1 LPIKGNLKEIKI
13 EGLGETGC
21 VLHRNFTMDISRT
34 DFHQALE
41 RVVQLALYRNDTLSD
56 LPVVKVNHDFVQ
68 AESQLLNTPLPE
80 KGQALNDIFSSVYD
94 TVLKDAPNANGPRY
108 RI

>member
-34 DFHQALE
+34 DFH
-41 RVVQLALYRNDTLSD
+41 QLALYRNDTLSD